1 MINSIFSAN
10 KFIIQCPV
18 CKNDLMLV
26 ELRKSGILILAI
38 ALNVNVYAKPKTA
51 ISSTLLNTLKAQEAQ
66 ITSFFVG
73 VEIVKEHFELFSKN
87 GTPFSSYL

>member
-38 ALNVNVYAKPKTA
+38 ALNMYAKPKTA

-73 VEIVKEHFELFSKN
+73 VEIVKEYFELFSKN